1 MNDYKSQKIMI
12 FKIVNIGRNAM
23 KTKHRV
29 DNFEAKRHQVVKRV
43 NEEDKEELDINI
55 GSNQSVNRFNKRLK
69 INKLH

>member
-29 DNFEAKRHQVVKRV
+29 DNFGAIYTL
-43 NEEDKEELDINI
+43 DTLDIGHWTLTVAI
-55 GSNQSVNRFNKRLK
+55 QTLIIS
-69 INKLH
+69 